1 MRYLVILEQRRLTV
15 LRRWSEELK
24 CHQWSC
30 YVGRPGEIPVA
41 GDPSVLM
48 VCLGFPQ
55 TRYLHLRLR
64 ESSDRTQATS
74 ESLRPDLPEVSG
86 VMG

>member
-1 MRYLVILEQRRLTV
+1 MEGAQE
-15 LRRWSEELK
+15 S
-24 CHQWSC
+24 
-30 YVGRPGEIPVA
+30 IPVA
-41 GDPSVLM
+41 GDPSALM
-48 VCLGFPQ
+48 VSLGFPQ
-55 TRYLHLRLR
+55 TRYSHLRLR